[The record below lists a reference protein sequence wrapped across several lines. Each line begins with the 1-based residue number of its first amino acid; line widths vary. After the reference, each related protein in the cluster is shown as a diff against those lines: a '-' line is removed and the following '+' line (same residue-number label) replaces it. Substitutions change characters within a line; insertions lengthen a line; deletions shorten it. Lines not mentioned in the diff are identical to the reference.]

1 MTIAEQMASFV
12 KRASW
17 GEISQEARDALKLR
31 VLDSLACAL
40 GALEGEPIVILREQ
54 IDEFGGKPQC
64 TLIGGGKTAPD
75 RAAFFNSALVRYLDF
90 SDSYL
95 AKGETCHPSDNLGA
109 ILAAGEYA
117 AASGKELL
125 AALGVAYQMQCR
137 LSDVAPVRDRGF
149 DHVTQQ
155 AFSATAGVCKIL
167 DLDIEHTANA
177 LAIAG
182 TAYNALR
189 VTRTGEL
196 SHWKGLA
203 APNTARNGLHAAFM
217 GMNGITGPPEVFEG
231 NKGWKETISGPWEL
245 DWGKEDLERVRRT
258 IIKKYNAEIHS
269 QSAIE
274 TALDVKHEHDLQ
286 SEGIRSIRIDIFDVA
301 YRIIGGGEEGDKT
314 VVRTKEEADHSL
326 QYMVAVALLDD
337 QVLPAQYS
345 PERIE
350 REDVQRLLREVTV
363 RPERAYSERFPGE
376 MACKVTITTRDGNE
390 YTKERRDYEGFFTRP
405 ASWETVENKFRFLS
419 AAYAPTDLQEK
430 IIEVVRG
437 LEEAEVRDLTR
448 VLADPRGFKR

>member
-1 MTIAEQMASFV
+1 MIAEQMAAFIS
-12 KRASW
+12 RANW
-17 GEISQEARDALKLR
+17 GQISQEGREALKIR

-40 GALEGEPIVILREQ
+40 GAVEGEPILILRKQ
-54 IDEFGGKPQC
+54 IDDFGGKARC

-125 AALGVAYQMQCR
+125 TALGVAYQVQCR

-155 AFSATAGVCKIL
+155 AFSATAGACKIL
-167 DLDIEHTANA
+167 DLDKEHTANA

-217 GMNGITGPPEVFEG
+217 GMNGITGPPAVFEG
-231 NKGWKETISGPWEL
+231 NKGWMETISGPWEL
-245 DWGKEDLERVRRT
+245 NWGKEDLERVRWT
-258 IIKKYNAEIHS
+258 VIKKYNAEIHS

-274 TALDVKHEHDLQ
+274 AALDLKHEHELRP
-286 SEGIRSIRIDIFDVA
+286 EEIKSIRIDIFDVA
-301 YRIIGGGEEGDKT
+301 YKIIGGGEEGDKT
-314 VVRTKEEADHSL
+314 IVRTKEEADHSL
-326 QYMVAVALLDD
+326 QYMVSVALLDD
-337 QVLPAQYS
+337 QVLPAQYA

-350 REDVQRLLREVTV
+350 REDVQNLLRQVTV
-363 RPERAYSERFPGE
+363 RPEQSYSERFPGE
-376 MACKVTITTRDGNE
+376 MACKVTITTRDG
-390 YTKERRDYEGFFTRP
+390 KEFIQEKRDYEGFFTRP

-419 AAYAPTDLQEK
+419 APYAAKDLQQK

-448 VLADPRGFKR
+448 LLADPRGFK

>member
-17 GEISQEARDALKLR
+17 DGISQEARDALKLR

-40 GALEGEPIVILREQ
+40 GALEGEPILILRKQ
-54 IDEFGGKPQC
+54 IDEFGGKEHC
-64 TLIGGGKTAPD
+64 TLIGGGKSAPD

-125 AALGVAYQMQCR
+125 TALGLAYQVQCR

-155 AFSATAGVCKIL
+155 AFSVTAGVCKIL

-217 GMNGITGPPEVFEG
+217 GMNGITGPPEIFEG

-274 TALDVKHEHDLQ
+274 AALDVKHEHDLPP
-286 SEGIRSIRIDIFDVA
+286 EEIKSIRIDIFDVA
-301 YRIIGGGEEGDKT
+301 YKIIGGGEEGDKT
-314 VVRTKEEADHSL
+314 VVRIKEQADHSL
-326 QYMVAVALLDD
+326 QYMVSVALLDD

-345 PERIE
+345 PERIR
-350 REDVQRLLREVTV
+350 REDVQTLLRQVKV
-363 RPERAYSERFPGE
+363 RPERAYSEHFPDE
-376 MACKVTITTRDGNE
+376 MACKVTVTTKDGKE
-390 YTKERRDYEGFFTRP
+390 YAKEKRDYEGFYTRP

-419 AAYAPTDLQEK
+419 APYAPADLQEE

-448 VLADPRGFKR
+448 LLAEKEEI

>member
-17 GEISQEARDALKLR
+17 DGISQEARDALKLR

-40 GALEGEPIVILREQ
+40 GALEGEPILILREQ
-54 IDEFGGKPQC
+54 IDEFGGKEHC
-64 TLIGGGKTAPD
+64 TLIGGGKSAPD

-125 AALGVAYQMQCR
+125 TALGLAYQVQCR

-155 AFSATAGVCKIL
+155 AFSVTAGVCKIL

-217 GMNGITGPPEVFEG
+217 GMNGITGPPEIFEG

-274 TALDVKHEHDLQ
+274 AALDVKHEHDLPP
-286 SEGIRSIRIDIFDVA
+286 EEIKSIRIDIFDVA
-301 YRIIGGGEEGDKT
+301 YKIIGGGEEGDKT
-314 VVRTKEEADHSL
+314 VVRIKEQADHSL
-326 QYMVAVALLDD
+326 QYMVSVALLDD

-345 PERIE
+345 PERIR
-350 REDVQRLLREVTV
+350 REDVQTLLRQVKV
-363 RPERAYSERFPGE
+363 RPERAYSEHFPDE
-376 MACKVTITTRDGNE
+376 MACKVTVTTKDGKE
-390 YTKERRDYEGFFTRP
+390 YAKEKRDYEGFYTRP

-419 AAYAPTDLQEK
+419 APYAPADLQEE

-448 VLADPRGFKR
+448 LLAEKEDI